1 MADVDQRE
9 VQQALDAH
17 NKHVFDEKGGDPN
30 NSDPGDPRIIPS
42 MGVEKAENEHAG
54 RDGMRAD
61 GKRELMEYQCYE
73 KLGYCWPSWKKWGY
87 LCAVAC
93 VQVSMN
99 FNTSVF
105 PNAVVPL
112 SEAFHISEQHA
123 RTGQMA
129 YLVTYSIG
137 CELWAPWS
145 EEFGRWPILQLSM
158 FLINIWQIPC
168 ALAPNWGTIV
178 VCRALGGLSTAGG
191 SVTLGLIADIYE
203 KETQQFPLAFIVL
216 SSCIGTSIGGVIG
229 GPIQRFLSWEWF
241 FWIQLIF
248 GGVTQAIIFF
258 MPESRATIIMD
269 KEAKRMRESGED
281 PNVYGP
287 NELKSPRV
295 SPKEAL
301 QIWIRPFHML
311 LTEPIVLC
319 LSLLSG
325 FSDALI
331 FTFLESFTIVYEQ
344 GWGFGI
350 LATAWAVI
358 PINLAYILAYF
369 SYFPWFWRDQHHRKN
384 MEADDMPPERRLKWL
399 LWLAPLEPIGLFGFA
414 WTSFGRERN
423 IPWIASMI
431 FSTCVGIANYAIY
444 LSSVDYM
451 VAAYG
456 VYSASATGGNAFARD
471 LLAGI
476 SAMYATPMYTNIG
489 DKWHVQYASTILG
502 CLSCL
507 VVAPLYVF
515 YWKGPQIR
523 ASSKF
528 AQELSVEDKGNQGR
542 RVSRLGSQVWG
553 SV

>member
-1 MADVDQRE
+1 MSDRE
-9 VQQALDAH
+9 IQQALENHGRPPSEKEGNPDYGGTPDA
-17 NKHVFDEKGGDPN
+17 P
-30 NSDPGDPRIIPS
+30 IIPDTRI
-42 MGVEKAENEHAG
+42 ERAEREHAAIEKESV
-54 RDGMRAD
+54 RSD
-61 GKRELMEYQCYE
+61 GKRELKEYECYE
-73 KLGYCWPSWKKWGY
+73 KLGYCWPTWKKWTY
-87 LCAVAC
+87 LVAVAF

-105 PNAVVPL
+105 PNAVKPL
-112 SEAFHISEQHA
+112 SEAFNISEQHA
-123 RTGQMA
+123 RTAQMA

-158 FLINIWQIPC
+158 FLINVWQIPC

-178 VCRALGGLSTAGG
+178 VCRALGGVSTAGG
-191 SVTLGLIADIYE
+191 SVTLGLIADLYE

-229 GPIQRFLSWEWF
+229 GPIQRFLHWKWF

-258 MPESRATIIMD
+258 MPESRSTIIMD
-269 KEAKRMRESGED
+269 QEAKRMRKSGED

-287 NELKSPRV
+287 NELKNPRV
-295 SPKEAL
+295 SLKEAFH
-301 QIWIRPFHML
+301 IWIRPFHML
-311 LTEPIVLC
+311 LTEPIVFC

-331 FTFLESFTIVYEQ
+331 FTFLESFAIVYEQ

-350 LATAWAVI
+350 LGQAWAVI
-358 PINLAYILAYF
+358 PINLAYFLAYF
-369 SYFPWFWRDQHHRKN
+369 SYLPFFWRDRYLRTKI
-384 MEADDMPPERRLKWL
+384 EGDDMPPERRLKWL

-414 WTSFGRERN
+414 WTSFGRERG

-444 LSSVDYM
+444 LSTVDYM

-489 DKWHVQYASTILG
+489 DKWHVEYASTVLA

-507 VVAPLYVF
+507 VVIPIYVF

-528 AQELSVEDKGNQGR
+528 AQALEAENKTNQGR
-542 RVSRLGSQVWG
+542 RVSRMSSQGWG